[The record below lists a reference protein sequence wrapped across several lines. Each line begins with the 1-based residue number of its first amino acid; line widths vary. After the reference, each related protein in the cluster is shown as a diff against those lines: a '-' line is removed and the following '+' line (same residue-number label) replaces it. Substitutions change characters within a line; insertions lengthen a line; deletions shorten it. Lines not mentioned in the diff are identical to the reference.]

1 VLGIDPRTRYVFTRT
16 TLKVGLLVL
25 VATAQ
30 WLWGWAFAQT
40 LGTLLLLSALFD
52 ALIALVRRERFRSSI
67 LTYWD
72 EMAFFLVCGLGV
84 RHLP

>member
-1 VLGIDPRTRYVFTRT
+1 MLGIDHRTRYVFART
-16 TLKVGLLVL
+16 ILKVGLLVL

>member
-1 VLGIDPRTRYVFTRT
+1 VLGLDPRTRYVFRRT
-16 TLKVGLLVL
+16 TLKLGLLVL

-30 WLWGWAFAQT
+30 WVWGWAFAQT

-52 ALIALVRRERFRSSI
+52 AIIALVRRERFKSSV

-72 EMAFFLVCGLGV
+72 EMAFFLICGLGV

>member
-1 VLGIDPRTRYVFTRT
+1 M
-16 TLKVGLLVL
+16 L

-30 WLWGWAFAQT
+30 WFWGWAFAQT

-52 ALIALVRRERFRSSI
+52 GIIALVRRERLRSTV

-72 EMAFFLVCGLGV
+72 ETAFFLACGLGV
-84 RHLP
+84 RCLP